1 MAGIRGAVRTKA
13 IANSSHTGC
22 FFHRNRGFVRGGYC
36 FCEERMI
43 YMGAKA
49 ITQKGA
55 CAMKFLIEVGKRK
68 NAKSWLAKR
77 EAEEALNIVR
87 ELHAQGVTEIHIY
100 DADSFASVTEEELAK
115 GVARRSH

>member
-1 MAGIRGAVRTKA
+1 
-13 IANSSHTGC
+13 
-22 FFHRNRGFVRGGYC
+22 
-36 FCEERMI
+36 
-43 YMGAKA
+43 
-49 ITQKGA
+49 
-55 CAMKFLIEVGKRK
+55 MKFLIEVGKRK

-115 GVARRSH
+115 GVRSSAY